1 MTAAVTTAERGQG
14 MKKDFLTK
22 AKSRLESRNFSMT
35 TITVLV
41 LALALFANAFLYAL
55 DEKVGLSVIRPSS
68 SGITLSGATDTY
80 FDDVKDLRHVT
91 LTFCMPEDELSA
103 HTTGSYVLRTA
114 KQLAERY
121 PSFLTLRFVNII
133 TKRDAEGN
141 AVDLSRYEKDET
153 GEAVSIKKST
163 VIFESTRHYRVL
175 TDTYSTAGFADF
187 FTLNSSGK
195 LVAYNGEEVLAAMIR
210 FVLADEHK
218 TAYFTNYH
226 GETADLA
233 LRTVLATAGYY
244 IKDIDLREKEIP
256 ADAGLVLISA
266 PQSDFE
272 QGAAGSGVRSEI
284 DRLSDYVEKGGNL
297 YVALHSYLKRDLPVF
312 SAFLEKYGIRIATTE
327 LAGGQTVQNIVKDA
341 DRAITTD
348 GFTFSS
354 LLSESADADFLTR
367 VGRYSE
373 NGVLVSHTGR
383 ILPAEHLTPL
393 LVTSS
398 SAVTEAGG
406 GRIDGQGSYI
416 VAAVAEARGE
426 GTTGHIFVSP
436 SIYLSASDALTS
448 SKYANRDFLFAVF
461 ETYFGA
467 GKMPYG
473 TTLFNLSDNLLEN
486 LTMQTAKIYTVI
498 IAAIPTA
505 LCIFAVVYLRRRKN
519 R

>member
-1 MTAAVTTAERGQG
+1 
-14 MKKDFLTK
+14 MKKDLMEK
-22 AKSRLESRNFSMT
+22 AKSTVKSRRFSMA

-41 LALALFANAFLYAL
+41 LALAMFFNAFLYAL

-68 SGITLSGATDTY
+68 EEITLSGATDTY
-80 FDDVKDLRHVT
+80 FDDVKDLRSVT
-91 LTFCMPEDELSA
+91 VTFCMPEDELA
-103 HTTGSYVLRTA
+103 DHTTGSYVLRTA

-121 PSFLTLRFVNII
+121 PGFITLRFVNII
-133 TKRDAEGN
+133 TKRDADGN
-141 AVDLSRYEKDET
+141 AVDLSRYERDEL
-153 GEAVSIKKST
+153 GEEVSIKKST

-175 TDTYSTAGFADF
+175 TDTYSSAGFADF
-187 FTLNSSGK
+187 FTLNSSGN
-195 LVAYNGEEVLAAMIR
+195 LVAYNGEEVLASMIR
-210 FVLADEHK
+210 FVLVDEHK

-233 LRTVLATAGYY
+233 LRTVLACAGYY
-244 IKDIDLREKEIP
+244 IKDIDLRESEIP
-256 ADAGLVLISA
+256 SDAGLVLISA

-284 DRLSDYVEKGGNL
+284 DRLSDYVERGGNL

-312 SAFLEKYGIRIATTE
+312 HAFLEKYGLRVATTD
-327 LAGGQTVQNIVKDA
+327 LSGGQKVQNIVKDA

-348 GFTFSS
+348 GFTFSAR
-354 LLSESADADFLTR
+354 LSDGAGEEFLAR

-383 ILPAEHLTPL
+383 ILPADHVTPL

-406 GRIDGQGSYI
+406 ERADGAGSYT
-416 VAAVAEARGE
+416 VAAVAAVE
-426 GTTGHIFVSP
+426 GNGATGHIFLSP

-448 SKYANRDFLFAVF
+448 SKYANRDFLFALF
-461 ETYFGA
+461 ESSFGA

-473 TTLFNLSDNLLEN
+473 TTLVNLSGDLLEN
-486 LTMQTAKIYTVI
+486 FTMQTAKIDTIV

-505 LCIFAVVYLRRRKN
+505 LAVFAAVYLHRRKN

>member
-1 MTAAVTTAERGQG
+1 
-14 MKKDFLTK
+14 MKKDFLKK
-22 AKSRLESRNFSMT
+22 AKSTVESRRFSMT

-41 LALALFANAFLYAL
+41 IALAMFVNALLYAL

-68 SGITLSGATDTY
+68 SEITLSGATDTY

-91 LTFCMPEDELSA
+91 LTFCMPEDELSS
-103 HTTGSYVLRTA
+103 HTTGAYVLRTA

-121 PSFLTLRFVNII
+121 PGFITLRFVNII
-133 TKRDAEGN
+133 TKRDADGN
-141 AVDLSRYEKDET
+141 AVDLTRYQTDET
-153 GEAVSIKKST
+153 GEEVSITKTT
-163 VIFESTRHYRVL
+163 VIFESTRHFRVL

-244 IKDIDLREKEIP
+244 IKDIDLRENEIP
-256 ADAGLVLISA
+256 DDAGLVLISA

-284 DRLSDYVEKGGNL
+284 DRLSDYVENGGNL

-312 SAFLEKYGIRIATTE
+312 GAFLEKYGLRVATTD
-327 LAGGQTVQNIVKDA
+327 LTGGQTVQNIVKDA

-348 GFTFSS
+348 GFTFSAR
-354 LLSESADADFLTR
+354 LSGEAGDDFLSR

-373 NGVLVSHTGR
+373 NGVLVAHTGR
-383 ILPAEHLTPL
+383 ILPADNVTPL

-398 SAVTEAGG
+398 AAVTEAGG
-406 GRIDGQGSYI
+406 AGADGAGSYT
-416 VAAVAEARGE
+416 VAAVAAVDGA
-426 GTTGHIFVSP
+426 GGTGHIFLSP

-448 SKYANRDFLFAVF
+448 TKYANRDFLFSLF
-461 ETYFGA
+461 ESYFGA

-473 TTLFNLSDNLLEN
+473 TTLVNLSADLLEN
-486 LTMQTAKIYTVI
+486 LTMQTAKIYTAI
-498 IAAIPTA
+498 IAVIPAA
-505 LCIFAVVYLRRRKN
+505 LCVFAVIYLYRRKN